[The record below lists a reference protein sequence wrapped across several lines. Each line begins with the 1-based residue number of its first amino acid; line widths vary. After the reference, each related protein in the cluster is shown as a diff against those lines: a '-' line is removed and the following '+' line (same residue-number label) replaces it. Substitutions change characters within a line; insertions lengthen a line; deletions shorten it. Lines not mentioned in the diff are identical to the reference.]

1 MMTSIGSA
9 GPAQGRETENASPLL
24 EIKDLHVHFKVYGGT
39 LQVLDGV
46 NLTVRSGERVGL
58 VGETGCGKTTTMKAI
73 LGILPTPPAHVV
85 GGEINFQGQD
95 VLKMGDNEL
104 QHMRSEGISMIF
116 QDPTAA
122 LNPVF
127 TIGQQLEAVV
137 RYSSEGKGLSK
148 REIRERALIPLREVS
163 LPDPE
168 RMLDSYPIQLSGG
181 MRQRVCIAMALVAS
195 RELLIAD
202 EPGTSLDVTIE
213 DQILRLLRRLV
224 DEKNVSVILI
234 THTLGVVR
242 EMTDRVYVMYAGSMA
257 EVART
262 EDLFASPLH
271 PYARGLMDAVPRL
284 TGGGIADGI
293 AGRIPDY
300 QNPPR
305 GCRFH
310 PRCPQAMD
318 ICRNQK
324 PPFYE
329 PSPGHQVACFLYRNG
344 GEETRP

>member
-1 MMTSIGSA
+1 MT
-9 GPAQGRETENASPLL
+9 PLL
-24 EIKDLHVHFKVYGGT
+24 EIKDLHVHFDVYGGT
-39 LQVLDGV
+39 LRVLDGV
-46 NLTVRSGERVGL
+46 NFVVQSGQRVGL
-58 VGETGCGKTTTMKAI
+58 VGETGCGKTTTMKSI
-73 LGILPTPPAHVV
+73 LRILPTPPARIPQ
-85 GGEINFQGQD
+85 GEIYFKGQD
-95 VLKMGDNEL
+95 VLKMKKSDL
-104 QHMRSEGISMIF
+104 QRIRSEGISMIF

-137 RYSSEGKGLSK
+137 RHSMEGGKLSK
-148 REIRERALIPLREVS
+148 GEIREQALVPLREVS

-224 DEKNVSVILI
+224 EEKNVSVILI

-242 EMTDRVYVMYAGSMA
+242 ETTDRVYVMYAGNMV
-257 EVART
+257 EVADT
-262 EDLFASPLH
+262 EELFANPLH
-271 PYARGLMDAVPRL
+271 PYTHGLMAAVPRL
-284 TGGGIADGI
+284 TGGGVSDGI
-293 AGRIPDY
+293 PGRIPDY
-300 QNPPR
+300 ANPPP

-310 PRCPQAMD
+310 PRCERAMD
-318 ICRNQK
+318 ICREEK
-324 PPFYE
+324 PAFYSKRSGANTDHE
-329 PSPGHQVACFLYRNG
+329 VACFLYRDG
-344 GEETRP
+344 QT